1 MEREVLQL
9 LQKLN
14 DGIPDDVR
22 VDLLSEG
29 IIDSFDIA
37 NIVSTLEDHFD
48 IDISAEDIVP
58 ENFINVKTMVTLI
71 QKYMII
77 V

>member
-1 MEREVLQL
+1 MEQDILRL
-9 LQKLN
+9 LRGLN
-14 DGIPDDVR
+14 DEIPQDAR
-22 VDLLSEG
+22 VDLLSNG

-58 ENFINVKTMVTLI
+58 ENFNSIANMSVLV
-71 QKYMII
+71 QKCKQK
-77 V
+77 